1 MNLISMINL
10 LSCKTNSKLMTPRPK
25 GPLKEV
31 RYIKM
36 GLLKKMIIKTHRISM
51 PARDLAKR
59 YLLLKMTTSTE

>member
-25 GPLKEV
+25 GPPKEV

-36 GLLKKMIIKTHRISM
+36 ALLRKMIIKTRRISM
-51 PARDLAKR
+51 PASDLGKR
-59 YLLLKMTTSTE
+59 YLLLKMITSTE